1 MKIAFKAGIRFKRKE
16 KKKTELASETIKA
29 LEWSA
34 RAIKKKGL
42 VGAAIT
48 SRKKRCGRFLRL
60 LSQKEGQR
68 RGGNK
73 ERRAKSRRD
82 QKSRSLGWAWE
93 KETMWVSVCGSAGR
107 LTSGLHYK
115 RKAPWG
121 SDPSSAYK
129 GAVVVQARNKLYKTS
144 GEHTQREL
152 KNKTA
157 SDCLCAHCSL

>member
-1 MKIAFKAGIRFKRKE
+1 M
-16 KKKTELASETIKA
+16 ASETIKA

-42 VGAAIT
+42 VGAAVT

-60 LSQKEGQR
+60 LSQKEGHR

-82 QKSRSLGWAWE
+82 QKSRCLGWAWE

-115 RKAPWG
+115 RKALWG
-121 SDPSSAYK
+121 SDPSSEDK
-129 GAVVVQARNKLYKTS
+129 GAVVVQAKNKLYKTS
-144 GEHTQREL
+144 GEHTRREL
-152 KNKTA
+152 RNKTA